1 MFGWDDFG
9 NDGKR
14 GGENKWEW
22 CLVRRRGEEKNGGA
36 QLFSLQAHQNL
47 ISQIGEKMQE
57 KRGKRCIVD
66 EIVLP
71 PANRQLLFFFFFLFL
86 SVSLLAFF
94 FLGAHL
100 TFCPFLLFVFIH
112 FFHFQV
118 IEVKYGCEWG
128 GWCSSSSSSPH
139 GVSLWKNIRKG
150 WHSLSRYIMYDI
162 GDGSKVLFWLDCWCG
177 SSSLVAR
184 YPELYRLSCSK
195 EASVADLMRFSNGVL
210 HWEI

>member
-22 CLVRRRGEEKNGGA
+22 CLVRRGGEEKNGGA

-94 FLGAHL
+94 FFGRSSH
-100 TFCPFLLFVFIH
+100 FLSF
-112 FFHFQV
+112 
-118 IEVKYGCEWG
+118 
-128 GWCSSSSSSPH
+128 
-139 GVSLWKNIRKG
+139 
-150 WHSLSRYIMYDI
+150 
-162 GDGSKVLFWLDCWCG
+162 
-177 SSSLVAR
+177 SSLCI
-184 YPELYRLSCSK
+184 YTFLP
-195 EASVADLMRFSNGVL
+195 FSSDRGQVWL
-210 HWEI
+210 

>member
-94 FLGAHL
+94 FFWVLIS
-100 TFCPFLLFVFIH
+100 LFVL
-112 FFHFQV
+112 FFSLYLY
-118 IEVKYGCEWG
+118 I
-128 GWCSSSSSSPH
+128 SSIF
-139 GVSLWKNIRKG
+139 K
-150 WHSLSRYIMYDI
+150 
-162 GDGSKVLFWLDCWCG
+162 
-177 SSSLVAR
+177 
-184 YPELYRLSCSK
+184 
-195 EASVADLMRFSNGVL
+195 
-210 HWEI
+210 